1 MNSLVVLIVCL
12 TIGFL
17 SNNVQSAAVM
27 SVDLGNEW
35 MKVGV
40 VSPGVPMEIVL
51 NKESK
56 RKTPAVV
63 AFRDGIRSFGEDAQ
77 TIGVRFPAQSYAY
90 LLDLLG
96 KSIDH
101 PVVKLYQKRFPYYK
115 IEADPVRNT
124 VVFRHDDDTTYSVEE
139 LVAQLLSKAR
149 EMAQISTGQ
158 IITECVLTVPGYF
171 GQAERLALLQA
182 TSLAELKPLQLIN
195 DYSAVALNYGIFRR
209 KEINETSHY
218 IMFYDMGAHKTT
230 ATIVEY
236 KIVKTKDRG
245 YVETNPQLQVIGVGY
260 DRTLG
265 GLEMTLRLQ
274 NYLAKE
280 FNAQKK
286 TSSDITKNA
295 RAMAKLFKEANR
307 VKTVLS
313 ANNDHFAQVE
323 GLIDEKDYRLQ
334 ITRATFEDLCKDLF
348 ERVTKPIDMALS
360 KAGLSMDIM
369 SQFILV
375 GAGTRVPKVQEVL
388 HKKISMELSKNI
400 NADEAATLGAAYRAA
415 DLSKGFKVKQFH
427 VRDAVLFPIQ
437 VTFER
442 ASTEGDEPTDNQS
455 TKLSKRTLF
464 GSMNPYPQKKVI
476 TFNKHQRDFDF
487 QVKYS
492 SASANQEESTSNDF
506 SDIDLNGEIISEVK
520 LNGVTDL
527 VKGVKE
533 NTEESKG
540 IKAHFEMDDS
550 GVLRLLNVDFVIERK
565 VEDVEESTLSKLGS
579 TISNLFSGKT
589 EKPETEEVNEKEVPG
604 TEETSSDDK
613 KLNMTVT
620 NTTAS
625 QENVTSTDTGNKTE
639 SAGKPKIVTVKEP
652 VKMVNTLKLNLM
664 TDDDFQKSYKK
675 IETLN
680 KLDAERQHRE
690 TALNQLESFV
700 IEAQLRMDLEEYT
713 ECGVEE
719 EIEKIKTM
727 CSEVSDWIY
736 DEGVDA
742 TAEQYEDKLH
752 ELQKLTLGIYEKH
765 FEHHERPEAVKAIHS
780 MLNGSSNFLATAKN
794 LTKDANPD
802 KDVFTKV
809 EIETL
814 EKIINETTEW
824 LEQMI
829 KEQDETK
836 KNEPVKLTI
845 KALTDKMAALDREVK
860 YLVNKIKIW
869 KPKTTEKPKTANDSE
884 TVKNPEDIKPI
895 VEEPEN
901 DTKPN
906 DDEDILPSEFS
917 EDQSDSESNKE
928 NLEETLTKDDKD
940 DDHSEL

>member
-1 MNSLVVLIVCL
+1 MPL
-12 TIGFL
+12 T
-17 SNNVQSAAVM
+17 
-27 SVDLGNEW
+27 
-35 MKVGV
+35 
-40 VSPGVPMEIVL
+40 P
-51 NKESK
+51 
-56 RKTPAVV
+56 
-63 AFRDGIRSFGEDAQ
+63 SF
-77 TIGVRFPAQSYAY
+77 F
-90 LLDLLG
+90 
-96 KSIDH
+96 
-101 PVVKLYQKRFPYYK
+101 F
-115 IEADPVRNT
+115 
-124 VVFRHDDDTTYSVEE
+124 
-139 LVAQLLSKAR
+139 
-149 EMAQISTGQ
+149 
-158 IITECVLTVPGYF
+158 
-171 GQAERLALLQA
+171 
-182 TSLAELKPLQLIN
+182 
-195 DYSAVALNYGIFRR
+195 
-209 KEINETSHY
+209 
-218 IMFYDMGAHKTT
+218 
-230 ATIVEY
+230 
-236 KIVKTKDRG
+236 
-245 YVETNPQLQVIGVGY
+245 
-260 DRTLG
+260 
-265 GLEMTLRLQ
+265 
-274 NYLAKE
+274 
-280 FNAQKK
+280 
-286 TSSDITKNA
+286 
-295 RAMAKLFKEANR
+295 
-307 VKTVLS
+307 
-313 ANNDHFAQVE
+313 
-323 GLIDEKDYRLQ
+323 
-334 ITRATFEDLCKDLF
+334 
-348 ERVTKPIDMALS
+348 
-360 KAGLSMDIM
+360 
-369 SQFILV
+369 
-375 GAGTRVPKVQEVL
+375 
-388 HKKISMELSKNI
+388 
-400 NADEAATLGAAYRAA
+400 
-415 DLSKGFKVKQFH
+415 
-427 VRDAVLFPIQ
+427 
-437 VTFER
+437 
-442 ASTEGDEPTDNQS
+442 
-455 TKLSKRTLF
+455 
-464 GSMNPYPQKKVI
+464 
-476 TFNKHQRDFDF
+476 
-487 QVKYS
+487 
-492 SASANQEESTSNDF
+492 
-506 SDIDLNGEIISEVK
+506 
-520 LNGVTDL
+520 
-527 VKGVKE
+527 
-533 NTEESKG
+533 
-540 IKAHFEMDDS
+540 
-550 GVLRLLNVDFVIERK
+550 RLLNVDFVIERK

-869 KPKTTEKPKTANDSE
+869 KPKTTEKPKTVNDSE